1 MDVTE
6 QKLQEQLLRMIAEID
21 YDIITEIDINKN
33 QYKLLSFN
41 KEDGN
46 TLPPSGK
53 FQEEIRNIAD
63 KFMDEKSTNEYLT
76 KIRQFKQQCAEK
88 YGIISIGIFGSVAR
102 GEQHEGSDLDVF
114 VELKEPDPFV
124 MFDIKEEL
132 EHICNCKI
140 DLLRLRKNLR
150 SLISQ
155 RIEKDGIY
163 A

>member
-1 MDVTE
+1 MKT
-6 QKLQEQLLRMIAEID
+6 
-21 YDIITEIDINKN
+21 
-33 QYKLLSFN
+33 
-41 KEDGN
+41 
-46 TLPPSGK
+46 
-53 FQEEIRNIAD
+53 
-63 KFMDEKSTNEYLT
+63 TNEYLT

-132 EHICNCKI
+132 EHISKCKI
-140 DLLRLRKNLR
+140 DLLPLRKNLR